1 MRTSPRL
8 AAVLA
13 SLTLVSSLAGCG
25 LFATRAD
32 YQAQQQAAIAQ
43 ARTSSDDQVNASLEK
58 ARRSSVENPGSVEH
72 ARVFAQNVAG
82 AFELGVVLRK
92 ELDGEGLLREAGAA
106 LDKAG
111 AEHAESLPEIEFS
124 RGGMFLSAGKT
135 EEAVT
140 AWRASMAAKP
150 SPRACVALIA
160 ELDKRGDPKKE
171 IVGLCKSSL
180 PNVASDETHFALL
193 DGCARHGHDP
203 SLSWAGPKE
212 VAFYKAYEARIAEEN
227 EARRA
232 EEDRR
237 AAARRAEDDARR
249 AERNAGSSGT
259 SAGGSSSGSS
269 GGGSWSL
276 SLKNN
281 CKKTVKLFLG
291 KKPKFGSGTSTS
303 ISSNTISSYS
313 GSAGDMIWIVD
324 DHENGLSSLSP
335 SGSQRMQITE
345 GCTGFAPN

>member
-8 AAVLA
+8 AAVFA
-13 SLTLVSSLAGCG
+13 SLSLASSLAGCG

-32 YQAQQQAAIAQ
+32 YEARQQAAVAQ
-43 ARTSSDDQVNASLEK
+43 ARTGADDQVSASLEK

-82 AFELGVVLRK
+82 AFELGVVERK
-92 ELDGEGLLREAGAA
+92 ELDGAGLLREAGAA

-111 AEHAESLPEIEFS
+111 TEHAESLPEIEFS
-124 RGGMFLSAGKT
+124 RGGMLLSAGKT

-160 ELDKRGDPKKE
+160 ELDKQGDPKKE
-171 IVGLCKSSL
+171 IPGLCKSAL

-193 DGCARHGHDP
+193 DGCARHGHDAT
-203 SLSWAGPKE
+203 LAWAGPKE
-212 VAFYKAYEARIAEEN
+212 LAFYKAYEARIADEN

-232 EEDRR
+232 EEERR
-237 AAARRAEDDARR
+237 QAARRAEESASRAR
-249 AERNAGSSGT
+249 AEQSSGG
-259 SAGGSSSGSS
+259 SGGGGRSSSPS
-269 GGGSWSL
+269 GGSWSL
-276 SLKNN
+276 TLKNN

-291 KKPKFGSGTSTS
+291 NKPKFGSGTSTS

-324 DHENGLSSLSP
+324 DHENGLSSVSP

>member
-8 AAVLA
+8 AAVFA
-13 SLTLVSSLAGCG
+13 SLSLASSLAGCS

-32 YQAQQQAAIAQ
+32 YEARQQAAVAQ
-43 ARTSSDDQVNASLEK
+43 ARTGADDQVSASLEK

-82 AFELGVVLRK
+82 AFELGVVERK
-92 ELDGEGLLREAGAA
+92 ELDGAGLLREAGAA

-124 RGGMFLSAGKT
+124 RGGMLLSAGKT
-135 EEAVT
+135 DEAVS

-160 ELDKRGDPKKE
+160 ELDKQGDLNKE
-171 IVGLCKSSL
+171 IPGAVQVGPAQCRE
-180 PNVASDETHFALL
+180 ADETHFALL
-193 DGCARHGHDP
+193 DGCARHGHDAT
-203 SLSWAGPKE
+203 LAWAGPE
-212 VAFYKAYEARIAEEN
+212 GARLLQGLRGARIAEEN

-249 AERNAGSSGT
+249 AERNAGSN
-259 SAGGSSSGSS
+259 GSSSADPPPRQAAAAARGRSRS
-269 GGGSWSL
+269 R
-276 SLKNN
+276 
-281 CKKTVKLFLG
+281 T
-291 KKPKFGSGTSTS
+291 T
-303 ISSNTISSYS
+303 
-313 GSAGDMIWIVD
+313 A
-324 DHENGLSSLSP
+324 
-335 SGSQRMQITE
+335 RRR
-345 GCTGFAPN
+345 